1 MQLSFYGRLYKPSTG
16 RVYAEVYKTM
26 EDDGLTLDEQV
37 SARRTFTTWGA
48 KKWIDKTIIKLR
60 AEEEDWFYIYE
71 WDSMVLVMDTNVC

>member
-1 MQLSFYGRLYKPSTG
+1 MDGSTNPQPG

-26 EDDGLTLDEQV
+26 EDDGLTLDERV

-60 AEEEDWFYIYE
+60 VEEDWFYIYE
-71 WDSMVLVMDTNVC
+71 

>member
-1 MQLSFYGRLYKPSTG
+1 MQLSFYGRLYKPSKG

-48 KKWIDKTIIKLR
+48 KKWIQKTI
-60 AEEEDWFYIYE
+60 
-71 WDSMVLVMDTNVC
+71 